1 MNTIYLDMDGVVADW
16 NARVDPILGRHQQG
30 FEPYTQEDW
39 TKVLA
44 HPRLFKELPLCANAE
59 LLVSASR
66 AIAQQ
71 HKWDLKFLTA
81 VPHQNDFPWAFWD
94 KIAWAD
100 QYFPGI
106 PVWFGPYSNDKWK
119 HCQPFDILIDDRPS
133 NIEEWRGAGGQAIY
147 HTGDV
152 LATLV
157 LLESCF

>member
-16 NARVDPILGRHQQG
+16 NAYVDPILGRRQMG

-39 TKVLA
+39 AKVLA
-44 HPRLFKELPLCANAE
+44 HPRLFRNLPRCPDAE
-59 LLVSASR
+59 LLVSTVSD
-66 AIAQQ
+66 IAW
-71 HKWDLKFLTA
+71 HHEWEVKFLTA

-106 PVWFGPYSNDKWK
+106 PVWFGPYSEDK
-119 HCQPFDILIDDRPS
+119 HIRCQPSDILIDDRPS
-133 NIEEWRGAGGQAIY
+133 NIEEWRGAGGRAIY

-152 LATLV
+152 QATLV
-157 LLESCF
+157 ELNSYF